1 LGAATAVGVPAR
13 ESWGVLVVVG
23 GGDGAAAGGEEVE
36 GEAWAPLRERRVFT
50 IVVVLVSVLVVVE
63 REGLVWA

>member
-1 LGAATAVGVPAR
+1 
-13 ESWGVLVVVG
+13 
-23 GGDGAAAGGEEVE
+23 VE